1 VMTSPGNTQLNRT
14 RKPSI
19 FVVEPNRGLLE
30 YVRRTFANQY
40 RLSLHLEGG
49 SGFNEL
55 KTERKPDLFLVACDD
70 NEASEESLRKL
81 RALSPATPLVAL
93 CCHPNAADYETFATL
108 GVDSV
113 VLKPFAQS
121 DLQRVFDR
129 FLPPPEE
136 NDIEAPE
143 VHLDQGH
150 SFIRSSKR
158 MRQLEAQATM
168 VARSDIPVLI
178 LGESGTGK
186 EILALFTHKMS
197 LRSNRM
203 FMKINCAAMPAEL
216 LESELFGYEQGAFT
230 GAMKMKPGKFEIC
243 DKGTIFLDEIGEMP
257 AGLQAKL
264 LQVLQD
270 GTFSRLG
277 GRVPMRTDVRIIA
290 ATNVDMKKAMAE
302 KAFREDLYY
311 RLNGISLKLPPLRER
326 QDEIPVF
333 AKYFMQ
339 KGAKKYGLDS
349 LPISSRLLA
358 ALMEHSWP
366 GNLREMENVI
376 NRYLVLQDEKPIIAE
391 LLDSIKVSSTLS
403 NQSSSSL
410 AADQG
415 DLKKLV
421 RNLKGEAERVA
432 IMSALDDKGWNRKA
446 AAGQLQISYKALL
459 YKIKEYS
466 LSPNSTWTE
475 TV

>member
-1 VMTSPGNTQLNRT
+1 MMTFPGNAPVERLK
-14 RKPSI
+14 KPSI
-19 FVVEPNRGLLE
+19 FVVEPNRGLLD
-30 YVRRTFANQY
+30 YVRRTFADRY

-55 KTERKPDLFLVACDD
+55 KTERKPDLFLVACD
-70 NEASEESLRKL
+70 NNAASEQSLRKL
-81 RALSPATPLVAL
+81 RAFSPSTPLVAL
-93 CCHPNAADYETFATL
+93 CCHPNSADYETFATL
-108 GVDSV
+108 GVDGV
-113 VLKPFAQS
+113 VLKPFAQN
-121 DLQRVFDR
+121 DLQSVFDK
-129 FLPPPEE
+129 FLAPPEADNFE
-136 NDIEAPE
+136 VPE

-158 MRQLEAQATM
+158 MRQLEAQASM

-290 ATNVDMKKAMAE
+290 ATNIDMKKAMAE
-302 KAFREDLYY
+302 KMFREDLYY

-339 KGAKKYGLDS
+339 KGARKYNLDP
-349 LPISSRLLA
+349 LPISSHLLS
-358 ALMEHSWP
+358 ALVEHSWP
-366 GNLREMENVI
+366 GNLREMENII

-391 LLDSIKVSSTLS
+391 LLDSI
-403 NQSSSSL
+403 QL
-410 AADQG
+410 ASFANTSPTSPVADHN

-421 RNLKGEAERVA
+421 RNVKGEAERVA
-432 IMSALDDKGWNRKA
+432 ILSALEDKGWNRKA

-459 YKIKEYS
+459 YKIKEYN
-466 LSPNSTWTE
+466 LSPNSTWME
-475 TV
+475 SA

>member
-1 VMTSPGNTQLNRT
+1 MMTFPGSTHTERSK
-14 RKPSI
+14 KPSI
-19 FVVEPNRGLLE
+19 FVLEPNRGLLE
-30 YVRRTFANQY
+30 YVRRTFADRY

-49 SGFNEL
+49 TGLNEL
-55 KTERKPDLFLVACDD
+55 KTERKPDLFLVACDN

-81 RALSPATPLVAL
+81 RAFSPSTPLVAL
-93 CCHPNAADYETFATL
+93 CCRPDSADYETFATL

-113 VLKPFAQS
+113 VLKPFEKN
-121 DLQRVFDR
+121 DLQRVFDK
-129 FLPPPEE
+129 FLTAPQEE
-136 NDIEAPE
+136 SAEAPE
-143 VHLDQGH
+143 VRLDQGH

-290 ATNVDMKKAMAE
+290 ATNIDMKKAMAE
-302 KAFREDLYY
+302 KMFREDLYY

-333 AKYFMQ
+333 ARYFMQ
-339 KGAKKYGLDS
+339 KGAKKYNLDP
-349 LPISSRLLA
+349 LHISSHLMS

-376 NRYLVLQDEKPIIAE
+376 SRYLVLQDEKPIVAE
-391 LLDSIKVSSTLS
+391 LLESIQSVATSSI
-403 NQSSSSL
+403 SSPAF
-410 AADQG
+410 AAGDQN

-421 RNLKGEAERVA
+421 RNLKGEAEKVA
-432 IMSALDDKGWNRKA
+432 IMSALEDKGWNRKA

-459 YKIKEYS
+459 YKIKEYN

-475 TV
+475 TA